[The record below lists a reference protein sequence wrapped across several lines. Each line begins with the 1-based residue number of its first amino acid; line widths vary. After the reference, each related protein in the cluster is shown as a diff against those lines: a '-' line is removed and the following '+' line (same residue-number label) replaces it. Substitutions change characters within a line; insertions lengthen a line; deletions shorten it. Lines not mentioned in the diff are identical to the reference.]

1 MTLLDKHL
9 LGRFAATVA
18 RAIATLA
25 GLYILIDLLT
35 NLRQDIVKYDVP
47 WKIVIEYYAVSLPK
61 MIYQI
66 APLAV
71 LVSSLMVL
79 GDCAQTNE
87 VTAALAGGIGL
98 RRFVRMPV
106 LATLA
111 LCVAVLTMQET
122 VGAWATDTA
131 DQISSHYFSKVAA
144 TTERTGRS
152 WAGLGDGW
160 TCHILKFNRIA
171 LTGETALLHII
182 RPDAKEQINARRIYW
197 NPDSKQWML
206 EDGCWQVFSPNF
218 AERSK
223 EPEWFSQRPAP
234 FTETPDDLFAMDE
247 DPNTKTAIEL
257 RDTLQ
262 RAAMRNAPTASLW
275 VDYYSKFS
283 QPAVSFVMLGLAVPF
298 ALRMRKGGLAMSF
311 GMSIAIALGYLV
323 VYGVG
328 VSLGHVDRLS
338 PFMAAWL
345 ANGLFLAAG
354 AILWWK
360 TPT

>member
-1 MTLLDKHL
+1 
-9 LGRFAATVA
+9 
-18 RAIATLA
+18 
-25 GLYILIDLLT
+25 
-35 NLRQDIVKYDVP
+35 
-47 WKIVIEYYAVSLPK
+47 

-71 LVSSLMVL
+71 LVSALMVL
-79 GDCAQTNE
+79 GDCAQSNE

-106 LATLA
+106 LATLV
-111 LCVAVLTMQET
+111 LCFAILAMQET

-131 DQISSHYFSKVAA
+131 NQLGSHYFSKIAT

-171 LTGETALLHII
+171 LTGETVLLHAIH
-182 RPDAKEQINARRIYW
+182 PNAKEQINARRIFW
-197 NPDSKQWML
+197 DPDTNQWML
-206 EDGCWQVFSPNF
+206 EDGFWQVFTADYS
-218 AERSK
+218 ERSK
-223 EPEWFSQRPAP
+223 DAEWFSQRPAP

-247 DPNTKTAIEL
+247 DPNTKTSGEL
-257 RDTLQ
+257 METLQ
-262 RAAMRNAPTASLW
+262 RAQKRNAPTGSLW

-283 QPAVSFVMLGLAVPF
+283 QPAVSFVMLGLAIPF

-311 GMSIAIALGYLV
+311 GMSIAIALAYLV

-328 VSLGHVDRLS
+328 VSLGHVGRVS

-345 ANGLFLAAG
+345 ANGLFLAGG
-354 AILWWK
+354 AILWFR